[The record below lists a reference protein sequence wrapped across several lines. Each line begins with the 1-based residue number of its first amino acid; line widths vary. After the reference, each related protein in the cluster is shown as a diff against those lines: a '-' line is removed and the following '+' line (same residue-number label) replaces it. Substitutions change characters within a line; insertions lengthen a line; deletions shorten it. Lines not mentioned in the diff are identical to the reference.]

1 VTPLRQRM
9 LEEMQTRNFSPH
21 TIAQYVRRVS
31 QFARHFNRSPDQ
43 LTFDDVRAYLVHLTK
58 QGASW
63 GVRVQTL
70 SALRFLYVTTLGWD
84 WNFRLLPYPRRE
96 RKLPDVPDQEVVL
109 RFLGSIR
116 NIKHRALLTT
126 CYAAGLRVSEVR
138 MLRIEDIDSR
148 RKTIHV
154 RLGKGRKD
162 RMVVLSDVLLELL
175 RAYWRIVRPTDW
187 LFPSNAN
194 GGPLTSRSV
203 CRVCA
208 QTCKREG
215 IKPKI
220 TPHTLRHSFAT
231 HLMEG
236 GANVRAIQFLL
247 GHRSLRTTA
256 DYMRISTDAVLAV
269 KSPLDRAQAPS

>member
-220 TPHTLRHSFAT
+220 TPQTLRHSFAT

>member
-43 LTFDDVRAYLVHLTK
+43 LTFDDVRAYMVHLTK

-63 GVRVQTL
+63 GVRAQTL
-70 SALRFLYVTTLGWD
+70 SALCFLYVRTLGWD
-84 WNFRLLPYPRRE
+84 WNFHLLPYPRRE

-208 QTCKREG
+208 QTCKRDG

-236 GANVRAIQFLL
+236 GANVRAIQFLM
-247 GHRSLRTTA
+247 GHTSLRTTA

-269 KSPLDRAQAPS
+269 KSPLDRAKIPN

>member
-208 QTCKREG
+208 QTCKRDG

-236 GANVRAIQFLL
+236 GANVRAIQFLM
-247 GHRSLRTTA
+247 GHTSLRTTA

-269 KSPLDRAQAPS
+269 KSPLDRAKIPN